1 MAPDVSIIVLTK
13 DAGSRFEE
21 VLDGVGSQAFPG
33 EVEVV
38 VVDSGSTDGTLRR
51 ARSFGANVYEIDPD
65 EFHHSR
71 TRNYGARRA
80 RGDAIVYLTHDAVPR
95 GDQWLGELVAPVLGD
110 SAAAAYGRQVAYPD
124 AKPMDEFFYSYF
136 YPDEREVL
144 TPRDAENERRFFLDN
159 VFVSDVSSAID
170 RSIWEQIP
178 FRDSVAMSEDKDFAL
193 RVLQD
198 GHRIVYEP
206 AATVYH
212 SHDYDILSQFRRR
225 YKDGLAYANIAREGD
240 DTFVSEG
247 LEYVA
252 SELRYLV
259 SNGHAHWVPYAVAYD
274 LAHFLGFE
282 SGKRLGQIRE
292 GAVRA

>member
-1 MAPDVSIIVLTK
+1 MVPDASIIILTK
-13 DAGSRFEE
+13 NAGHRFEE
-21 VLDGVGSQAFPG
+21 VLGGVESQAFPG

-38 VVDSGSTDGTLRR
+38 VVDSGSTDGTLQR
-51 ARSFGANVYEIDPD
+51 ARSFGANIYEIDPD

-71 TRNYGARRA
+71 TRNYGAQRA
-80 RGDAIVYLTHDAVPR
+80 RGDTIVYLTHDAVPR
-95 GDQWLGELVAPVLGD
+95 DDQWLGELVNPVLHG

-136 YPDEREVL
+136 YPDERDVL
-144 TPRDAENERRFFLDN
+144 TPEETENERRFFLDN

-170 RSIWEQIP
+170 RSVWEQFP

-193 RVLQD
+193 RVLQN
-198 GHRIVYEP
+198 GKKIVYEP

-225 YKDGLAYANIAREGD
+225 YRDGQAYANIAREGD
-240 DTFVSEG
+240 GTFISEG
-247 LEYVA
+247 IDYVA

-274 LAHFLGFE
+274 FAHFLGFE

-292 GAVRA
+292 GASQA